1 MHTTD
6 PAAETSKTEEVQPGR
21 SADRLMRRLSDSERE
36 AWQTK
41 SVKDLW
47 RVFRIQSEFVEGF
60 ETMAE
65 LGPCVSVFGSAR
77 TQPGT
82 PYYQM
87 GVGVS
92 EELVRRGYGV
102 ITGGGPGIMEAGNK
116 GARNEGGVSV
126 GLNIELP
133 HEQGHNAYIDPD
145 KLINFHFFFVRKTM
159 FVKYAQGFVVLPGG
173 FGTLDELFESLTLIQ
188 TRKITRFPVVLMGA
202 SYWSGLI
209 DWLRETMLAQG
220 NISEGDLD
228 LFTITDDVGQAV
240 DVIDAFYREHKMAP
254 NF

>member
-1 MHTTD
+1 MSKKKTLEPQDEVEQLNRQMTD
-6 PAAETSKTEEVQPGR
+6 T
-21 SADRLMRRLSDSERE
+21 ERE

-47 RVFRIQSEFVEGF
+47 RIFRIQSEFVEGF
-60 ETMAE
+60 ETMSE
-65 LGPCVSVFGSAR
+65 IGPSVSIFGSAR
-77 TQPGT
+77 TQPDN

-87 GVGVS
+87 GVEVA

-116 GARNEGGVSV
+116 GARNMEGASI

-133 HEQGHNAYIDPD
+133 HEQGHNPYIDPD

-159 FVKYAQGFVVLPGG
+159 FVKYSQGFIVLPGG

-188 TRKITRFPVVLMGA
+188 TRKISKFPVVLMGV
-202 SYWSGLI
+202 SYWTGLV
-209 DWLRETMLAQG
+209 DWLRDTMLAEG
-220 NISEGDLD
+220 NIGEKDLH
-228 LFTITDDVGQAV
+228 LFKITDDPQEAV
-240 DVIDAFYREHKMAP
+240 DIVDEFYKEHSLAP

>member
-1 MHTTD
+1 MSKKKAFEAQDEVEQLNRQMTD
-6 PAAETSKTEEVQPGR
+6 E
-21 SADRLMRRLSDSERE
+21 ERE

-47 RVFRIQSEFVEGF
+47 RIFRIQSEFVEGF
-60 ETMAE
+60 ETMSE
-65 LGPCVSVFGSAR
+65 IGPSVSIFGSAR
-77 TQPGT
+77 TQPDN

-87 GVGVS
+87 GVEVA

-116 GARNEGGVSV
+116 GARNMEGASI

-133 HEQGHNAYIDPD
+133 HEQGHNPYIDPD

-159 FVKYAQGFVVLPGG
+159 FVKYSQGFIVLPGG

-188 TRKITRFPVVLMGA
+188 TRKISKFPVVLMGV
-202 SYWSGLI
+202 SYWTGLV
-209 DWLRETMLAQG
+209 DWLRDTMLAEG
-220 NISEGDLD
+220 NIGEKDLH
-228 LFTITDDVGQAV
+228 LFKITDDPQEAV
-240 DVIDAFYREHKMAP
+240 DIVDEFYKEHSLAP